1 MAEDDRKPK
10 IHGAWTHN
18 SYLIDPDNLTA
29 KKWADNGKLTAH
41 SNDDGSFEG
50 KLVFNPPPPG
60 PSEITLLV
68 EGNVSAGKGTDPSS
82 FKAIGKG
89 QEGLADVVYQLSGW
103 LNNAEDEV
111 RGSIV
116 NSGKDLAKK
125 PVGTVGYFIL
135 KKD

>member
-1 MAEDDRKPK
+1 MTDHLKA
-10 IHGAWTHN
+10 N
-18 SYLIDPDNLTA
+18 SCST
-29 KKWADNGKLTAH
+29 
-41 SNDDGSFEG
+41 
-50 KLVFNPPPPG
+50 PPPG

-89 QEGLADVVYQLSGW
+89 QKDLARVVYQLSGW
-103 LNNAEDEV
+103 LNNTGDEV

-116 NSGKDLAKK
+116 NTDQDLAKQ
-125 PVGTVGYFIL
+125 PPGTVGFFIL